1 MTDYDAILAKVRTII
16 TEVIEV
22 KSEDI
27 QMTASLRDDLHA
39 DSLASVEIVMALEDA
54 FGIFIDEAKA
64 ASMRTVSDLVEA
76 ISMARQ
82 GAEAS
87 ET

>member
-1 MTDYDAILAKVRTII
+1 MTDHDAILAKVRTII
-16 TEVIEV
+16 TEVIKV

-54 FGIFIDEAKA
+54 FGILIDEAKA
-64 ASMRTVSDLVEA
+64 SSMRTVSDLVEA
-76 ISMARQ
+76 ISIAKQ

-87 ET
+87 AT